1 MMKVA
6 VKDEAQGVC
15 FEPLITSREAAD
27 LLHMNHKTVERWAR
41 IGELPGYQYA
51 AGEPWYFRK
60 SELDSWLRSKLNSV
74 SQLHRVN

>member
-1 MMKVA
+1 MN
-6 VKDEAQGVC
+6 ELTINTAQTNEV
-15 FEPLITSREAAD
+15 FEPLVNSRQAAD
-27 LLHMNHKTVERWAR
+27 LLHMNYKTVERWAR
-41 IGELPGYQYA
+41 IGELPGYQYS